1 MPQLSAIPRVA
12 AAKRFR
18 AARLASIGAIL
29 LVLLHAPF
37 LSSAQSGP
45 TDVQVMAAFLYNF
58 TNFTEWPDA
67 KDSPNSA
74 YEICFWGGGSLVG
87 DALEA
92 LANGRTPARP
102 VVIRRFAGA
111 SSLKS
116 CQIIFFDQDSKPAA
130 KLLES
135 LAQAPVLTVGD
146 IPDFALQGGII
157 EFVIESGHVKLKV
170 NLEAAKKAR
179 LKISSRLLA
188 LSQIVTRSG
197 PANSDPPARP
207 PAPPKAFLRI
217 KPVFPVGSIRIAGP
231 VAASAIL
238 EESPKPT
245 EVQIASGN
253 SLPPEAAIA
262 GYARWKYRLAR
273 IDVCPPAMR
282 PA

>member
-1 MPQLSAIPRVA
+1 M
-12 AAKRFR
+12 
-18 AARLASIGAIL
+18 ASIGAIL
-29 LVLLHAPF
+29 LVLLYAPF

-67 KDSPNSA
+67 KGSPNAA
-74 YEICFWGGGSLVG
+74 YEICFWGSGIPVA

-102 VVIRRFAGA
+102 VVIRRFASA

-116 CQIIFFDQDSKPAA
+116 CQIVFFDQDSKAAA
-130 KLLES
+130 KVMES
-135 LAQAPVLTVGD
+135 LGQAPVLTVGD
-146 IPDFALQGGII
+146 IPDFAIQGGII
-157 EFVIESGHVKLKV
+157 EFVIESGHVKLKI

-188 LSQIVTRSG
+188 LSRIVPRPG

-217 KPVFPVGSIRIAGP
+217 EPIFPAGSIRIAGP
-231 VAASAIL
+231 VVLSASVD
-238 EESPKPT
+238 ESRKPA
-245 EVQIASGN
+245 EIQIASGN

-262 GYARWKYRLAR
+262 GFARGKYQLAAMD
-273 IDVCPPAMR
+273 ICPPSMR